1 LLTAPGSCPMTCHG
15 QGFGNL
21 DGKSLTALCEYVR
34 IL

>member
-1 LLTAPGSCPMTCHG
+1 MTCHG